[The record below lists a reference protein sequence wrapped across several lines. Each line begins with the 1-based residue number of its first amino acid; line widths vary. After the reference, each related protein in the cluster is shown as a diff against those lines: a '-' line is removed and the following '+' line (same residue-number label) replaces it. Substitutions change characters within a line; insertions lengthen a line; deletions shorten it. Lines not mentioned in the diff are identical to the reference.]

1 MKTYHR
7 LPFRLKCVG
16 FNSSSLLL
24 LKKGDDIHIN
34 KQTAWL
40 DTSTVS
46 SCGGM
51 DLDDAPS
58 VCCLSPTVPDFSCS
72 ARMPWHLPD
81 TIVPSCLE
89 GWRQCGMI
97 WKEFGCWRYTRRKM
111 QWAGTQLFHIYSGV
125 CQKKKK
131 KNRFPTLFCANFG
144 SRLTKRMEYCVTS
157 RVCFSQFMLGN
168 NRKVKTPDTPVKN
181 KAQSC
186 DW

>member
-1 MKTYHR
+1 MKTYQR
-7 LPFRLKCVG
+7 LPFGLKCVG

-72 ARMPWHLPD
+72 TRMPWHLPD

-97 WKEFGCWRYTRRKM
+97 WKEFGCWRCTRRKM

-131 KNRFPTLFCANFG
+131 KKQVPDAVLCKLWQSTDKKDGILCNFPCLL
-144 SRLTKRMEYCVTS
+144 LTVYARQQPKSENTS
-157 RVCFSQFMLGN
+157 LAR
-168 NRKVKTPDTPVKN
+168 
-181 KAQSC
+181 
-186 DW
+186 